1 MIDEQK
7 VLGLLQAKALG
18 CLDPSDENMLSGF
31 IDGGHLFPWDELGV
45 LQSVASLFPI
55 SLPLELPD
63 PSLKDKIALRL
74 IKLTE
79 EIRAQKIIE
88 EEKQR
93 QSEVET
99 TLPQEQEFTEEVFE
113 EKIEEYEDSE
123 EKLTEQQSETEE
135 ITGIIT
141 EIPDIAEEN
150 NFNMDV
156 EEATFNLDNVVLPDY
171 ESINTPETEFDQIA
185 QPGIETFTEKPIEEP
200 SVEKL
205 PIDTVAP
212 FEELSTESS
221 FTDSAE
227 SFEEPL
233 TETPQFDKTETL
245 EELPTE
251 TSFTDSAESFEEPL
265 TETPQFDSA
274 ETLEDLSTETSFT
287 DSAESFEEPLTETP
301 QFDTAKQSEE
311 PIIESM
317 PAETYTETTESL
329 ISDHVLVEQTETIK
343 EDVSEQI
350 QSNVVQEVK
359 AASEPDSEKYP
370 DLTKRSVADKM
381 FKAIEQDFDSLKQH
395 YEKSE
400 AKLKRGLLVSYIVIA
415 ILFLLL
421 VFSFFKLSSD
431 VNGLLDKIKSMK
443 KNSTSS
449 LIEKKNINSFYQF
462 FC

>member
-18 CLDPSDENMLSGF
+18 CLDPSDENMLSDF
-31 IDGGHLFPWDELGV
+31 IDGGHLFPWDELGI
-45 LQSVASLFPI
+45 LQSVASLLPI

-63 PSLKDKIALRL
+63 PSLKDRIALRL

-88 EEKQR
+88 EEKQK
-93 QSEVET
+93 QSGVEA

-123 EKLTEQQSETEE
+123 EILTEQQNEPEE

-141 EIPDIAEEN
+141 AIPDITEEN
-150 NFNMDV
+150 NFNLDV

-171 ESINTPETEFDQIA
+171 DSINTPETEFDQIA
-185 QPGIETFTEKPIEEP
+185 QPGIEAFAEKPIEEP

-212 FEELSTESS
+212 FEDLSTESS

-227 SFEEPL
+227 SFEETL
-233 TETPQFDKTETL
+233 TETPQIDTAETL
-245 EELPTE
+245 EELSAE
-251 TSFTDSAESFEEPL
+251 TSFTDSAESFEETL
-265 TETPQFDSA
+265 TETPQID
-274 ETLEDLSTETSFT
+274 TTE
-287 DSAESFEEPLTETP
+287 
-301 QFDTAKQSEE
+301 QSEE
-311 PIIESM
+311 PIIESI

-343 EDVSEQI
+343 EDISERA

-381 FKAIEQDFDSLKQH
+381 FKAIEQDFDSLKHH

-431 VNGLLDKIKSMK
+431 VNGLLDEIKSMK